1 MTYAKKFGKYGIY
14 ADNMLYEWF
23 KVLENAEAVWNEKFA
38 NPGCAAE
45 WLEEYDEIK
54 LVDMK
59 NGKIIHIISA

>member
-14 ADNMLYEWF
+14 TDNMLYKWF
-23 KVLENAEAVWNEKFA
+23 TTLENAEAVWNEKFA
-38 NPGCAAE
+38 NPECAVE

-59 NGKIIHIISA
+59 NGKIIRIIF